1 MGIGGISASPIGV
14 HLSTDRGIAING
26 SSKQSDYLV
35 MAKFIWVG
43 SSQVS
48 IPRLIILNAY
58 VKDNPVAVVGDIRIY
73 DATNGQ
79 TICEVIGISTI
90 DTNNIQDMGVISN
103 VSEGVAIW
111 EIQGRITSGT
121 QDINADSL
129 NMVF

>member
-14 HLSTDRGIAING
+14 LLSTDRGIAING

-43 SSQVS
+43 SSQVG
-48 IPRLIILNAY
+48 IPKIIILNAY
-58 VKDNPVAVVGDIRIY
+58 VKDNPVAVIGDIRIY

-103 VSEGVAIW
+103 VSEDVAIW